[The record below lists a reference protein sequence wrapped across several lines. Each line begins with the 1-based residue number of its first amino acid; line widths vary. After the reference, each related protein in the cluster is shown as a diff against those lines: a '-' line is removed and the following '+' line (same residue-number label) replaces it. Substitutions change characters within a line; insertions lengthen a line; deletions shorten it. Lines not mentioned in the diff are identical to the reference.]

1 MLLVPAGARATAN
14 SLSPTAVVVFFL
26 IHQLVVSTTPI
37 SQDIVSA
44 TIKGLKA
51 GSTNYARLYTKGPLG
66 TEYGPVVSFVTSGGS
81 PSSDDNPTPGY

>member
-1 MLLVPAGARATAN
+1 MVYSATVSDAKIDEAN
-14 SLSPTAVVVFFL
+14 AN
-26 IHQLVVSTTPI
+26 IHRVVVSTTPI
-37 SQDIVSA
+37 SQNIVST

-51 GSTNYARLYTKGPLG
+51 GSTNYARFYTKGPLG